1 MGKPFYYGGQAVL
14 EGVMMRGRR
23 NIAIAV
29 RRPNGEVA
37 TFIQPLGALSTGRLR
52 EIPAV
57 RGLLVLGETLY
68 LGTRAL
74 LYSANV
80 ALEEE
85 EKAPSSALIWVMLT
99 ISILFAVGVFFLG
112 PTLLMRWLDPYLDSS
127 LLSNLVEGLIRIGLF
142 VAYVGAIGLAPDI
155 RRVFAYHGAE
165 HKAVNAYEAGS
176 PMEVAEVRKYSTAH
190 ARCGTGFLLVVLVLA
205 IIIFAFLGTPPM
217 WLRLLSRLALLPV
230 IAGLGYELIRLGAR
244 YGGNKVVRAIL
255 APSLVLQAL
264 TTREPD
270 DSQLEIAISALR
282 RVIDADAP
290 LAEAG
295 ESPAAAAG

>member
-1 MGKPFYYGGQAVL
+1 
-14 EGVMMRGRR
+14 
-23 NIAIAV
+23 
-29 RRPNGEVA
+29 
-37 TFIQPLGALSTGRLR
+37 
-52 EIPAV
+52 
-57 RGLLVLGETLY
+57 
-68 LGTRAL
+68 
-74 LYSANV
+74 
-80 ALEEE
+80 
-85 EKAPSSALIWVMLT
+85 
-99 ISILFAVGVFFLG
+99 
-112 PTLLMRWLDPYLDSS
+112 MRWLDPYLDSS

-270 DSQLEIAISALR
+270 DSQLEVAISALR